1 MPMLNS
7 GAMTVNEL
15 IAKLQDMEAG
25 DLPIKVSNYEGDHG
39 ITAYTVRKHVV
50 TDDEGE
56 VVDAYVV
63 VNG

>member
-1 MPMLNS
+1 MPMQN

-15 IAKLQDMEAG
+15 MEKLSDMDAG

-39 ITAYTVRKHVV
+39 MTAYTVRKHIV
-50 TDDEGE
+50 TDDEGN

>member
-1 MPMLNS
+1 MMN
-7 GAMTVNEL
+7 GQMTVAEL
-15 IAKLQDMEAG
+15 MEKLSDMDAG

-50 TDDEGE
+50 TDDEDN

-63 VNG
+63 ING